1 MKRLLFCLFVLIA
14 CTLFLTP
21 ASSSGQTTAPASSEQ
36 SLQELVKEV
45 RQLRA
50 TLQRM
55 NATVYK
61 GQVMLER
68 LKLHQEQVIQFEREL
83 RETRDN
89 LSDLRLEEIRIKE
102 MMSRANDEVDKGT
115 VPDRERASLKAE
127 YKIINQRQQRAMERE
142 SRLTIDLEAERAK
155 LNELNTKLN
164 TLLENEL

>member
-1 MKRLLFCLFVLIA
+1 MKRLLVCLFVLVA

-21 ASSSGQTTAPASSEQ
+21 ASSFAQTPPATSEQ

-61 GQVMLER
+61 GQMIMER
-68 LKLHQEQVIQFEREL
+68 LKLHQEQVNRIEREL

-89 LSDLRLEEIRIKE
+89 LSDLQSEEMKVKQ
-102 MMSRANDEVDKGT
+102 MLNHADNGVKAGT
-115 VPDRERASLKAE
+115 TNETELVSLKAE
-127 YKIINQRQQRAMERE
+127 YNAIRERQSRARMRESQLSVELSGERHTLNALNERLNLLLERE
-142 SRLTIDLEAERAK
+142 L
-155 LNELNTKLN
+155 
-164 TLLENEL
+164 